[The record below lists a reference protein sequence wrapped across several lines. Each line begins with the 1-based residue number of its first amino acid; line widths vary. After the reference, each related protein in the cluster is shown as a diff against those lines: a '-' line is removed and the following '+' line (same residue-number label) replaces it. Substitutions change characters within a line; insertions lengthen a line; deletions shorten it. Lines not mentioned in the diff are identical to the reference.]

1 MASKEAR
8 FDIINFSAGKRVK
21 VVRRSTLYF
30 FKLRDHIFLNTLIT
44 QFENLYKKL
53 TYLRQ
58 KTTNL
63 VDILTFSSY
72 NLSYERQRKK

>member
-8 FDIINFSAGKRVK
+8 FDIINFSTGKRVK
-21 VVRRSTLYF
+21 VVRKSTLYF
-30 FKLRDHIFLNTLIT
+30 FKWNHIFLNTLIA

-53 TYLRQ
+53 TYLRRT
-58 KTTNL
+58 TTNL

-72 NLSYERQRKK
+72 NLSYERRREK